1 MEPMKRVSSF
11 LILFVCFSISL
22 VAQEATIW
30 RGVNSSGIYRVEKLL
45 PQWPADGPKILWSFD
60 KLGQGFSS
68 PAFANGKIYINGM
81 IEGQAVLFVLDM
93 NGTEL
98 QQFKYG
104 KEFDASFPGTRS
116 TPTILGDLAYLFT
129 GHGKITCLN
138 LTSGK
143 TIWEKDCQTD
153 FDGKN
158 ITWGYTESLLV
169 DGDKVFVTPGGKTNN
184 VMALNRMTGET
195 IWSCP
200 GLGEVS
206 AYCTP
211 LLIKLPGRQLL
222 VTHTFGNVLG
232 IDASTGKFLW
242 NFAHPNQ
249 WAVHPN
255 TPIYHDGG
263 LFVFSGYG
271 QGGEK
276 LKLSADGSSVTKE
289 WEIKSFDS
297 RMGGAVLIDGYLFGS
312 GDKDRSWQCVD
323 WKTGELKYSSTELG
337 KGVTIAAN
345 NKLIGYSERGE
356 LFMAEA
362 TPAAFKLI
370 SKTKVALGSEQHW
383 AHPVI
388 FNGIMYLR
396 HGNVLIA
403 YKISE

>member
-1 MEPMKRVSSF
+1 MRLSSVIV
-11 LILFVCFSISL
+11 ILFVCLSVVSN
-22 VAQEATIW
+22 AQEATKW
-30 RGVNSSGIYRVEKLL
+30 RGVNSSGIYSVDKLL
-45 PQWPADGPKILWSFD
+45 PQWPADGPQIIWSFD

-68 PAFANGKIYINGM
+68 PAFANDKIYINGM
-81 IEGQAVLFVLDM
+81 VEGQAILFVLDQ
-93 NGTEL
+93 NGKEL

-104 KEFDASFPGTRS
+104 KEFDASYPGTRS
-116 TPTILGDLAYLFT
+116 TPTIVGDLAYLFT
-129 GHGKITCLN
+129 GHGIITCLN

-143 TIWEKDCQTD
+143 AVWEKDCLANYDAT
-153 FDGKN
+153 N
-158 ITWGYTESLLV
+158 ITWGYTEALLV

-184 VMALNRMTGET
+184 VMALNRMNGET

-200 GLGEVS
+200 GLGELS
-206 AYCTP
+206 AYSTP
-211 LLIKLPGRQLL
+211 LLIKLPGRELF
-222 VTHTFGNVLG
+222 VTHTHSHVLG
-232 IDASTGKFLW
+232 IDAATGKMLW
-242 NFAHPNQ
+242 NFGHPNQ

-289 WEIKSFDS
+289 WEITSFDS
-297 RMGGAVLIDGYLFGS
+297 RMGGAVLIDGYLYGS
-312 GDKDRSWQCVD
+312 GDKDRSWQCID
-323 WKTGELKYSSTELG
+323 WKTGEQKYSSTEVG

-345 NKLIGYSERGE
+345 KKLIGYSERGE
-356 LFMAEA
+356 LFMADA
-362 TPAAFKLI
+362 NPSGLKVI

-388 FNGIMYLR
+388 TKGILYVR
-396 HGNVLIA
+396 HGNALIA